1 MLKKKYISIIIIQFV
16 IVLTLVL
23 NINNQKKDLDNN
35 SEIVKKSRDTISM
48 MLETDT
54 GSGNYELTTASS
66 WPTEGYIFNTELSK
80 CENGGELSWDDK
92 NKVVFMAGNLSDK
105 CYVYFDK
112 MLEFYLDETKFQVR
126 PDMTWGEWLESDL
139 SDTWEHKK
147 DIYTYD
153 ELVAMGISTDYSIIS
168 KGKEYTSQLFL
179 TISDKF
185 SNVSGSFSISP
196 TSKIKAENCST
207 SAQTHVGIC
216 GMLGTIIRNETIS
229 LSLKKSVETSIPEA
243 KYVPNLTDKE
253 YNALIEEIN
262 NGKYYSKIESY
273 ICLSSDTLIDVEEI
287 DKNGKKRRK
296 RKKIK
301 DIKIGD
307 KIICINPATLE
318 LDTDTVVECDGN
330 INKKHTCY
338 DNWYFSDGTIITT
351 VHRHRFYNIEKKKFV
366 YMDEW
371 NVGEHGLNINK
382 EKIELIKHEHIE
394 EEITH
399 NTLFTEKYNN
409 YFANGLLS
417 GNRRS
422 KIINYKN
429 SNQ

>member
-23 NINNQKKDLDNN
+23 NINNQKKDLENN
-35 SEIVKKSRDTISM
+35 SEIVKKSHDTISM

-153 ELVAMGISTDYSIIS
+153 ELVAMGISTDTSIIS
-168 KGKEYTSQLFL
+168 AGKEATSNDFL
-179 TISDKF
+179 TISDRWE
-185 SNVSGSFSISP
+185 NVSGQFLLSP
-196 TSKIKAENCST
+196 TSKIKDKDCYPGDGDSLCVTLSNF
-207 SAQTHVGIC
+207 
-216 GMLGTIIRNETIS
+216 LRNKTIS
-229 LSLKKSVETSIPEA
+229 LSLKESVEGSTAMI
-243 KYVPNLTDKE
+243 KDIPNLTDKE

-262 NGKYYSKIESY
+262 NGKYYSKILSY
-273 ICLSSDTLIDVEEI
+273 VCLSSDTLIDVEEI
-287 DKNGKKRRK
+287 DKNGKKKRI

-301 DIKIGD
+301 DIKVGD
-307 KIICINPATLE
+307 KIICINPVTLK

-330 INKKHTCY
+330 VNKKYTCY

-351 VHRHRFYNIEKKKFV
+351 VHRHRFYNVEKKKFV

-422 KIINYKN
+422 KILNYKN